1 MQHMNTEPMI
11 LIVDDDIAVR
21 MSLQLLLKRSGFDT
35 KMADGQTEA
44 LNLVAHEKPEMIL
57 MDMNFSIATSGDDGL
72 ELLRNIKKIDAN
84 IPVILMSG
92 WGSVELAVKGMK
104 LGAVDFINKP
114 WKNDHLLR
122 SVNTALSLYGS
133 QNRGAQR
140 PSGRKKLDKEYSFE
154 SIIGQDDKVVD
165 VLHTIARVCK
175 TDASVLILGESG
187 TGKELIAEAIHRNS
201 KRNEAAFVKVNLGGI
216 SQSLFESEMFGHK
229 KGAFTDA
236 HANRVGRFERANGG
250 SIFLDEIGDLD
261 FSSQVKMLRV
271 LQDRSYEV
279 LGSSEQRNLDLR
291 VISATNRKLDEMIS
305 SNQFR
310 EDLLYRINL
319 ITISLP
325 PLRER
330 PEDIAHLTNHFVRT
344 LSATYGRNS
353 LTVTDEALSWL
364 QGLPFYGNIRELKNL
379 LERTILMS
387 VGTKLEIADFDAHM
401 RMVPSNQGKRFLP
414 EVGSISLEQME
425 IEMIHQAMAY
435 YRNQVSAAANSLGLS
450 RNALYRR
457 LEKYQIDHET

>member
-1 MQHMNTEPMI
+1 MI

-21 MSLQLLLKRSGFDT
+21 MSLQLLLKGSGFDVKT
-35 KMADGQTEA
+35 AEGPSETLSLLA
-44 LNLVAHEKPEMIL
+44 IEKPEMVL
-57 MDMNFSIATSGDDGL
+57 MDMNFSVETSGEDGL
-72 ELLRNIKKIDAN
+72 ELLLKIKEIDPN

-92 WGSVELAVKGMK
+92 WGSIELAVEGMK

-114 WKNDHLLR
+114 WKNDHFMR
-122 SVNTALSLYGS
+122 SVKTAISLYGQ
-133 QNRGAQR
+133 QNNTTQR
-140 PSGRKKLDKEYSFE
+140 PTSRRKLDKEYSFE
-154 SIIGQDDKVVD
+154 SIIGEDDKMVD
-165 VLHTIARVCK
+165 VLHTIARVSK

-201 KRNEAAFVKVNLGGI
+201 HRNEAAFVKVNLGGI
-216 SQSLFESEMFGHK
+216 SQSLFESEMFGHV

-279 LGSSEQRNLDLR
+279 LGSSQQRNLNLR
-291 VISATNRKLDEMIS
+291 VISATNRKIDEMIG

-330 PEDIAHLTNHFVRT
+330 PGDIAHLTNHFVAT
-344 LSATYGRNS
+344 LSATYGREA
-353 LTVTDEALSWL
+353 LTVSDDALYWL

-379 LERTILMS
+379 IERTILMS
-387 VGTKLEIADFDAHM
+387 VGTRLEVADFEAHV
-401 RMVPSNQGKRFLP
+401 RMVSLNQGKRSLP

-425 IEMIHQAMAY
+425 IDMINQAMAY
-435 YRNQVSAAANSLGLS
+435 YRNQVSAAAKSLGLS

-457 LEKYQIDHET
+457 LEKYKIDHET